1 MINDIRFAKREE
13 KSLDEWVNDTISQV
27 DEIIYTL
34 MLEINLVLYEVA
46 RYAR

>member
-1 MINDIRFAKREE
+1 MINDIRFLAREE

-34 MLEINLVLYEVA
+34 MLEINQVLYEA
-46 RYAR
+46 IRYVR